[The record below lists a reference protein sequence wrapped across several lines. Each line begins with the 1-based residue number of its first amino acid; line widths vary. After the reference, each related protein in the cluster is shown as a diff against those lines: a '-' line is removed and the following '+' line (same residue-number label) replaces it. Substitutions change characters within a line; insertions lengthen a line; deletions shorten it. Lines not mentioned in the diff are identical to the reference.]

1 MNFTIGAVIIRSS
14 IHETIVPFIE
24 QEKNMTNTKDIIIK
38 LKEVRDERKLS
49 YNDILALLERNGDF
63 LSKTTISR
71 VFADGSEETSFRYEE
86 TLRPIANALLDIEN
100 LEEDDSMDVQAMK
113 SLLKYKIRVIE
124 DLERQVADLETALD
138 KEKIKYHEK
147 LDKEREQSRRSIDF
161 LKEQI
166 SLKDKRMDILL
177 ESLMKMHA
185 ALLNEVEKD
194 EKDT

>member
-1 MNFTIGAVIIRSS
+1 
-14 IHETIVPFIE
+14 
-24 QEKNMTNTKDIIIK
+24 MTNTKDIIIK

-100 LEEDDSMDVQAMK
+100 FEEDDSMDVQAMK

-124 DLERQVADLETALD
+124 DLEKQVAELESALD

-166 SLKDKRMDILL
+166 SYKDARMDL
-177 ESLMKMHA
+177 
-185 ALLNEVEKD
+185 LLNSQKELMDKILKCPCRKD
-194 EKDT
+194 G